1 MHETQL
7 TLKTYGLTGFLIRE
21 LNDMSTRYFWLFQQ
35 LTRLKIMMCIRCNS
49 LCYQRSY
56 CIKLSDKPL
65 MGSTLAHFGLGFPQ
79 GDIFVTE
86 NRVNSDRIITFELY
100 YMT

>member
-1 MHETQL
+1 ML
-7 TLKTYGLTGFLIRE
+7 P
-21 LNDMSTRYFWLFQQ
+21 
-35 LTRLKIMMCIRCNS
+35 
-49 LCYQRSY
+49 Y

-100 YMT
+100 YMIYLGSVRINVIIITYKL